1 MELNYTK
8 IDLPLSSKEN
18 SDEFIMQ
25 DLHNS
30 FTNYISNNLTAVIT
44 LGVALLGVVGAYG
57 YVFVKSV
64 NEFQID
70 YHSNS
75 EDYNLSTLFLAG
87 CAATIVLGIICY
99 ISIQM
104 GSTLRKEQFIVHAI
118 RVKRDVKTLSEGG
131 ILPRKFNPIGKDD
144 DFVIG
149 LFGTIYK
156 ICRIL
161 VYSIIFS
168 LCIRLIFYF
177 FGSPDIT
184 NIPLGLWYIALYAI
198 VLIATHEVCYGFYNK
213 ELKTY
218 KNLQEEFKSG
228 YHDGKKQSP
237 QSSDAH
243 ECSCPTVA
251 SMWVIGIIFLFILV
265 LIVKQIKYM
274 GQ

>member
-1 MELNYTK
+1 MERNFIKLE
-8 IDLPLSSKEN
+8 LPPSSKEN

-57 YVFVKSV
+57 YVFVNSV

-70 YHSNS
+70 YQCKGN
-75 EDYNLSTLFLAG
+75 YNLSALFLSG

-131 ILPRKFNPIGKDD
+131 ILPRDFTPIDKDD

-161 VYSIIFS
+161 IYSIIFS
-168 LCIRLIFYF
+168 LGIRLIFYF
-177 FGSPDIT
+177 FSTEIT

-198 VLIATHEVCYGFYNK
+198 VLIATREVYLGFYNR

-237 QSSDAH
+237 KSSD
-243 ECSCPTVA
+243 EQKCSCPTIA
-251 SMWVIGIIFLFILV
+251 SMWVIGIILLFLLALV
-265 LIVKQIKYM
+265 VYHR
-274 GQ
+274 